1 MAFYINN
8 EFSKSRGVFMMIKIN
23 LGFLVSHGG
32 SNMQAIVDA
41 CNNGKLNANPC
52 VVISNNSKSQALQRA
67 KNENIP
73 YYHRSS
79 MTHPDF
85 EELDKEISKIMKK
98 YNVNIII
105 LVGYMKKLGKK
116 TLKHYKGKILNT
128 HPSLLPKFGG
138 KGMYG
143 NYVHE
148 AVLKSGDNVTGITI
162 HIVDE
167 GYDTGAVINQC
178 KVPVLLDDTVE
189 TLKDRVLKREHT
201 FFVET
206 LNLISEGK
214 IIL

>member
-8 EFSKSRGVFMMIKIN
+8 EFSKTRGVFIMKKIN

-32 SNMQAIVDA
+32 SNMQSIIEA
-41 CNNGKLNANPC
+41 CNNGELNATPC
-52 VVISNNSKSQALQRA
+52 VVISNNSKSQALHRA

-73 YYHRSS
+73 HYHRSS
-79 MTHPDF
+79 KTHPDF
-85 EELDKEISKIMKK
+85 EELDEEISEIMNK
-98 YNVNIII
+98 YNVDIVI
-105 LVGYMKKLGKK
+105 LVGYMKKLGQK
-116 TLKHYKGKILNT
+116 TLKQYKGKILNI

-148 AVLKSGDNVTGITI
+148 AVLESGDKVTGVTI
-162 HIVDE
+162 HVVDE
-167 GYDTGAVINQC
+167 NYDTGTIINQC
-178 KVPVLLDDTVE
+178 KVSVLCDDTVE